1 MTVKERLKIFAKSQE
16 KSVRAFEKE
25 AGLGYGYVNAIRVSI
40 QPDKIKSIA
49 LHYPQLN
56 LDWLLTGKGEMINKS
71 DSLDE
76 KVAGKVITA
85 TKTEASTEG
94 NMNSDYKNLIETIRF
109 LSETVNSQQRT
120 IEQLQ
125 VEVKKLSVPKEGNV
139 GCADVG

>member
-1 MTVKERLKIFAKSQE
+1 
-16 KSVRAFEKE
+16 
-25 AGLGYGYVNAIRVSI
+25 
-40 QPDKIKSIA
+40 
-49 LHYPQLN
+49 
-56 LDWLLTGKGEMINKS
+56 MINKS